1 MFDPRGLR
9 DFRNTLVGAI
19 YAGLSKEAPW
29 AEPLEMFRAAMHA
42 NSACLRISQ
51 KGAHPREYLYAAGP
65 KVSAESIAEW
75 EARSPSELLPVQMRP
90 GEPQVFNWSDFAPGP
105 TLAEMLRRYQIG
117 GVAVMLLAAE
127 DGIEYLLSVS
137 RDGTDPR
144 FAADDL
150 ATFKLVGQHFARALC
165 LRREFVRAQVVSGFQ
180 SDALDRL
187 GIAAILV
194 GSSGQLMVLNRVG
207 RQALAEGEG
216 LRVCGGR
223 LHAVEL
229 GHDRMFQGILREVL
243 ASESGECS
251 RAMLMKSRG
260 AAGDL
265 NLLVSARRLVSPI
278 SDRPETCA
286 LVFLRSSSVA
296 SDADVE
302 VLQELFSFT
311 PAEARLA
318 LGLANGKRLE
328 DVEAELKIRHNTA
341 RAHLRSMFVKA
352 GVNRRAELV
361 HLLANS
367 LAPLGRRSQRSCTE
381 AQSPLGG
388 PPHARAAAVAG
399 ARGT

>member
-1 MFDPRGLR
+1 M
-9 DFRNTLVGAI
+9 
-19 YAGLSKEAPW
+19 
-29 AEPLEMFRAAMHA
+29 
-42 NSACLRISQ
+42 
-51 KGAHPREYLYAAGP
+51 
-65 KVSAESIAEW
+65 
-75 EARSPSELLPVQMRP
+75 
-90 GEPQVFNWSDFAPGP
+90 
-105 TLAEMLRRYQIG
+105 
-117 GVAVMLLAAE
+117 
-127 DGIEYLLSVS
+127 
-137 RDGTDPR
+137 
-144 FAADDL
+144 
-150 ATFKLVGQHFARALC
+150 
-165 LRREFVRAQVVSGFQ
+165 
-180 SDALDRL
+180 
-187 GIAAILV
+187 
-194 GSSGQLMVLNRVG
+194 
-207 RQALAEGEG
+207 
-216 LRVCGGR
+216 
-223 LHAVEL
+223 
-229 GHDRMFQGILREVL
+229 
-243 ASESGECS
+243 
-251 RAMLMKSRG
+251 
-260 AAGDL
+260 
-265 NLLVSARRLVSPI
+265 LVSARRLVSPI

-388 PPHARAAAVAG
+388 PPLARAAVVAG